1 MAPIESPC
9 RQICRL
15 AGDGLCDGCGRTLSE
30 IAVWGS
36 LAPAEREVV
45 MRRVRGW
52 TPRPA
57 DPIADR

>member
-1 MAPIESPC
+1 MEPIESPC

-15 AGDGLCDGCGRTLSE
+15 GGDGLCDGCGRTLGE
-30 IAVWGS
+30 IALWSS
-36 LAPAEREVV
+36 LSPAKREIV
-45 MRRVRGW
+45 MRRVRDW